1 MAGIILAVTQAFI
14 GLNAALGITA
24 ITSKAIAI
32 GGLFALAGALAWLTS
47 ALMMESPSLLVIE
60 DALDALL
67 WAQSIGGLS
76 ALIDRSNSCLE
87 AIKRW
92 VDASPTF
99 GFLAED
105 PATISNTSVTISI
118 IDPWFSA
125 LDGNQKSAFVA
136 ALAHRLSAEN
146 VGYDLASYRNAP
158 AGLRIWAGP
167 MVDVKD
173 IESLLP
179 WIDWAYAAERTTCL

>member
-1 MAGIILAVTQAFI
+1 M
-14 GLNAALGITA
+14 
-24 ITSKAIAI
+24 
-32 GGLFALAGALAWLTS
+32 
-47 ALMMESPSLLVIE
+47 IE

-76 ALIDRSNSCLE
+76 ALIDRSNSCLA

-92 VDASPTF
+92 VEASSTF
-99 GFLAED
+99 AFLAED

-118 IDPWFSA
+118 IDPWFIA
-125 LDGNQKSAFVA
+125 LEGDQKSAFAA
-136 ALAHRLSAEN
+136 ALSDRLAAED
-146 VGYDLASYRNAP
+146 VGYDLASYRDAP
-158 AGLRIWAGP
+158 SGLRIWAGP

-179 WIDWAYAAERTTCL
+179 WIDWAYAAERAACL